1 VKKAAWPISEENLLT
16 TSKGL
21 DHLEESKQQKT
32 SNFEWQLPNN
42 R

>member
-21 DHLEESKQQKT
+21 DHLEESKQQKNVKFRMAA
-32 SNFEWQLPNN
+32 SK
-42 R
+42 